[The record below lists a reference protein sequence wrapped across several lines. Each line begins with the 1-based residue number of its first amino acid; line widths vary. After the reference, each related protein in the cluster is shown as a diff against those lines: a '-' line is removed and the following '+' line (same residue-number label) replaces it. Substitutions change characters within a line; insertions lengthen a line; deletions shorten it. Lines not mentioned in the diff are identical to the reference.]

1 LEVGADL
8 RLAGRAVRAFKPLWI
23 ALLFAPELL
32 GQTSPLSSVQHPTN
46 EEIRGLNQAMVSTAN
61 YCLNLADYSISH
73 QPRLFANTGDSN
85 ETMAWYEF
93 SSKAEWGRAG
103 KPKPVAFAWY
113 KDNKVIRAV
122 FSFQSNTDGGGRYAE
137 YCYRADGHLAELRS
151 GVEASTVCDDNY
163 FRCQL
168 SLPREQFYL
177 PNAKIINVIQDDQR
191 LLKSE
196 KTQVSLSPKPPE
208 YLAIWNLPFAS
219 SLFVRTK

>member
-1 LEVGADL
+1 M
-8 RLAGRAVRAFKPLWI
+8 RAFKRLWI
-23 ALLFAPELL
+23 ALLFAPQLL
-32 GQTSPLSSVQHPTN
+32 GQTSPLNSIQDPTN
-46 EEIRGLNQAMVSTAN
+46 EEIRELNRAMVSTAN
-61 YCLNLADYSISH
+61 YCLTVADYSISRE
-73 QPRLFANTGDSN
+73 PRLFANTGDSN
-85 ETMAWYEF
+85 ETRGWYEF
-93 SSKAEWGRAG
+93 SSKAEWERAG

-122 FSFQSNTDGGGRYAE
+122 FSFKNNRDGGGRYAE

-151 GVEASTVCDDNY
+151 GVEASAICDDNY

-168 SLPREQFYL
+168 TLPIEQFYL
-177 PNAKIINVIQDDQR
+177 PNGKIISVIHDDQR

-219 SLFVRTK
+219 SLFVHPK